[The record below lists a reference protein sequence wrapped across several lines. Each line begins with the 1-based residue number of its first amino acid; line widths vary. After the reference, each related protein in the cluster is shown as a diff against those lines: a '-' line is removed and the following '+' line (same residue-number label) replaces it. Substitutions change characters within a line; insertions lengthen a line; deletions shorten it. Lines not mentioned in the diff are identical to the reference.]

1 MATGEKTLS
10 GKTINTLAQTGTNNF
25 QSPDKV
31 VMGKGSDLADKKAW
45 KGRAKRKKVAQ
56 ALSVRLV
63 AEVEK
68 KGEPERK
75 SAYWNTF
82 HCQEKLTIYDGRSYG
97 RYCKNRFCPLCN
109 SIRKAEIINRYLPVI
124 RTWEQPYFVTL
135 TQKAVPAEKLGLW
148 FSGVHRAFREIRE
161 KCKKRHQRGKGIKL
175 KGIKSLECNFN
186 PVARTYNPHLHLI
199 VPNAEIAKTLITEW
213 QKLWNRGKKK
223 LASPYAQH
231 SRRVEN
237 VERDLV
243 ELIKYGS
250 KIFTEPDK
258 CKNPK
263 SKIPPMIYAAA
274 LDNIFAAMKPYR
286 LFERFG
292 FNLPPQSKRGVHPPT
307 LLEQCNEWIF
317 DPTLHDWHNLETG
330 ELLTGYLP
338 PPQLQ
343 WILAQSIDTDLQ

>member
-161 KCKKRHQRGKGIKL
+161 KCKKRHQRGTGPQFM
-175 KGIKSLECNFN
+175 GIKSLECNFN
-186 PVARTYNPHLHLI
+186 PKRKTYNPHLHLI
-199 VPNAEIAKTLITEW
+199 VPNKAMADLLIAEW
-213 QKLWNRGKKK
+213 QKKWTDQFT
-223 LASPYAQH
+223 SPFAQH
-231 SRRVEN
+231 SRKVKN
-237 VERDLV
+237 VETDLI
-243 ELIKYGS
+243 ETIKYGS
-250 KIFTEPDK
+250 KIFTDFDARNK
-258 CKNPK
+258 GVFAK
-263 SKIPPMIYAAA
+263 KIYVAA
-274 LDNIFAAMKPYR
+274 LDNIYKAMKPYR
-286 LFERFG
+286 IFERFG
-292 FNLPPQSKRGVHPPT
+292 FNLPAAEKTRTEKTVPGSQCKDAVYAVEVSDWIDTKSGEGV
-307 LLEQCNEWIF
+307 
-317 DPTLHDWHNLETG
+317 
-330 ELLTGYLP
+330 TGYTSTAELEWLLMENVDME
-338 PPQLQ
+338 LQ
-343 WILAQSIDTDLQ
+343 